1 MLPLWH
7 QEVLIMMVGGM
18 ERVPSDTS
26 NDLNFCSCEQVRI
39 HTYTLIETEGL
50 PVILSKLCPT

>member
-50 PVILSKLCPT
+50 PVILSKL